1 MTLRLCAL
9 TFALLASTALG
20 GDLAP
25 TGKWSGNTAG
35 AAATPPISWSSWNT
49 FATNISEE
57 RVLGVAE
64 ALKKTGLAAKGYR
77 YVNMDDGWWARRRMP
92 DGRMQIRA
100 DQFPSAAVGGAEG
113 TSFKP
118 FTDKIHAMGLKA
130 GIYSDLGRNS
140 CSQAWPSPDG
150 YLPQGT
156 QAEREI
162 GLYGHIRQDIT
173 TYMHDW
179 GFDYIKVDGCGLRDY
194 GPNPERI
201 GKGNFRPLDPLIYG
215 WNINAADVAGVRGLY
230 SEVGEAMKAARP
242 NGDFLFSICV
252 WGAADVRSWAKDV
265 GNISR
270 TSDDLGPVWTRMLH
284 NFDSASRRTFYAHP
298 GSWNDPDMLY
308 IGYGEFDENH
318 LTEARSHFALWAI
331 INAPLILGNDVR
343 KMPKPL
349 LDIVSNQDVIAVNQD
364 KEGNQ
369 AMLAY
374 DADNVQIF
382 VKTLTGGKK
391 AVAILNRGV
400 ASAEVDL
407 TAQQMKLAED
417 TDITLTD
424 LWTGEQTR
432 IKKETRFQVA
442 PRQTLIFTAEGPH
455 QLKNGLYLS
464 EMPGRVN
471 PAVDGI
477 TTRQPDPYIFR
488 FQTWGSTRG
497 NGAHPQYAGW
507 GGAQAD
513 YTPFGQSLAIGGK
526 PYDTGVGV
534 LANSRLEVR
543 NNGATAF
550 TAEVGVDDSTLDKS
564 QPVTFAV
571 YGDGKLIVK
580 SATKAYGDK
589 AETLTAAVEGVK
601 IIELVVSSAG
611 PANAVPTIVT
621 WGNAALIR

>member
-1 MTLRLCAL
+1 L
-9 TFALLASTALG
+9 
-20 GDLAP
+20 
-25 TGKWSGNTAG
+25 
-35 AAATPPISWSSWNT
+35 
-49 FATNISEE
+49 
-57 RVLGVAE
+57 
-64 ALKKTGLAAKGYR
+64 
-77 YVNMDDGWWARRRMP
+77 
-92 DGRMQIRA
+92 RA
-100 DQFPSAAVGGAEG
+100 DIC
-113 TSFKP
+113 TS
-118 FTDKIHAMGLKA
+118 G
-130 GIYSDLGRNS
+130 
-140 CSQAWPSPDG
+140 
-150 YLPQGT
+150 
-156 QAEREI
+156 
-162 GLYGHIRQDIT
+162 
-173 TYMHDW
+173 
-179 GFDYIKVDGCGLRDY
+179 
-194 GPNPERI
+194 
-201 GKGNFRPLDPLIYG
+201 
-215 WNINAADVAGVRGLY
+215 
-230 SEVGEAMKAARP
+230 
-242 NGDFLFSICV
+242 
-252 WGAADVRSWAKDV
+252 
-265 GNISR
+265 
-270 TSDDLGPVWTRMLH
+270 
-284 NFDSASRRTFYAHP
+284 FDSASRRAFYAHP

-369 AMLAY
+369 ATLAY

-382 VKTLTGGKK
+382 VKTLAGGKK
-391 AVAILNRGV
+391 AVAIFNRGV

-424 LWTGEQTR
+424 LWTREQTK
-432 IKKETRFQVA
+432 IKKETKFQVA

-464 EMPGRVN
+464 EIPGRVN

-513 YTPFGQSLAIGGK
+513 YTPFGQSLAISGK

-580 SATKAYGDK
+580 SVPKAYGDK
-589 AETLTAAVEGVK
+589 VETLTAAVKGVK